1 MIRRLLGK
9 KKGNGMSP
17 FKAGLIFLVILVPA
31 VFFGFTKLNPFAQPY
46 ILTAY
51 FESANDLKTGTS
63 FVRVAGVN
71 VGTVQAVEALPDG
84 TAKVEMAIQKIGWPI
99 HEDAELKIRPRIFLE
114 GNFFVDIHPGSPS
127 APILPEET
135 GVIPINQTAVP
146 VQFGQVLTALQ
157 GDTRKNLRTFLAE
170 FSIAGLGGGG
180 AQSYNKSIKYWEPA
194 YRYGSLANT
203 ASLGTEQHDLSKLL
217 RGQQRTFAALTTDEE
232 ALKDLIT
239 NFNITARAFAREDQS
254 LEAAVRAL
262 RDVLRNGL
270 AGLRSLNAV
279 LPDLRA
285 FARDALEGTRST
297 PAAIDAQIPFLR
309 QARQLVDEDE
319 LKGLVRDLRPTV
331 PALARLNRSQIP
343 FIEQQA
349 IFSSCQNEVFIP
361 FLKDTA
367 PDPDFPES
375 EQQVYKDIQRGFVGL
390 AGESRSGDA
399 NGQFFRISSVTGGLS
414 TVELGPTGDKVLS
427 QLPQSAKRVRPA
439 RPQQGAPV
447 FRPGV
452 PCETQ
457 EKPNL
462 NAPDGGNGQ
471 QMNIKPPEI
480 TPELQKT
487 IDERR
492 RNVLGEFGAN
502 ERLGL
507 NR

>member
-17 FKAGLIFLVILVPA
+17 FKAGLIFFVILIPA
-31 VFFGFTKLNPFAQPY
+31 VFFGFTKINPFAQPY
-46 ILTAY
+46 VLTAY

-71 VGTVQAVEALPDG
+71 VGRVQAVEALPDG

-127 APILPEET
+127 SPILPEEE

-180 AQSYNKSIKYWEPA
+180 AQAYNRSIKYWEPA
-194 YRYGSLANT
+194 YRYSSLANT
-203 ASLGTEQHDLSKLL
+203 AALGTEQHDLSNLL

-232 ALKDLIT
+232 ALKDLVT
-239 NFNITARAFAREDQS
+239 NFNVTARAFAREDEA
-254 LEAAVRAL
+254 LEADIPAL
-262 RDVLRNGL
+262 RDVVRNGL

-285 FARDALEGTRST
+285 FARDALPGTRST
-297 PAAIDAQIPFLR
+297 PEAIDAQIPFLR
-309 QARQLVDEDE
+309 QARRLVNDDE

-343 FIEQQA
+343 FLEQTA

-361 FLKDTA
+361 FLNDTT
-367 PDPDFPES
+367 PDPDFPDS
-375 EQQVYKDIQRGFVGL
+375 EQQVYKDVQRAFVGL

-399 NGQFFRISSVTGGLS
+399 NGQWFRAASVTGGLS

-427 QLPQSAKRVRPA
+427 MLPQTAKRVRPA
-439 RPQQGAPV
+439 RPEQGAPV

-462 NAPDGGNGQ
+462 NAPDASNGR
-471 QMNIKPPEI
+471 QMNIEPPKI

-487 IDERR
+487 IDERL
-492 RNVLGEFGAN
+492 RNGLGAFGGT